1 MPGAVSEVVKCA
13 AEISPLAHLRV
24 VAAATRCVDGAASK
38 TINLPHSASP
48 AVVGDVFLTAWQ
60 SGLKAISV
68 YRDGTVA
75 GQPEPLGGGL
85 PSDKG
90 ATCAPQ

>member
-1 MPGAVSEVVKCA
+1 
-13 AEISPLAHLRV
+13 
-24 VAAATRCVDGAASK
+24 
-38 TINLPHSASP
+38 
-48 AVVGDVFLTAWQ
+48 
-60 SGLKAISV
+60 V
-68 YRDGTVA
+68 YRDGTVV